1 MNPRHPAPR
10 DGSEDPKGQGASAP
24 TELAAFSATAVPV
37 VTTAASRDDELA
49 PPSDESARPDLA
61 PAAQRLRTTLLG
73 KYRIEQLLGEGGCG
87 RVYLATHLQLRAQ
100 VAIKFLLSHWAS
112 RPVFRE
118 RFRREARALAILSHP
133 GIVGI
138 HDFGEDGGDMY
149 LVMEYV
155 RGEPLSKLVLQDGQP
170 MPPAQAVELIDQLLE
185 VLDVAH
191 ERGIIHREKLR
202 GLVSA
207 GEPELPKRRGRNGG
221 TSQRSDC
228 TVSARRSSRF
238 LALWALFQFRTTP
251 PSGVRSAR

>member
-191 ERGIIHREKLR
+191 ERGIIHR
-202 GLVSA
+202 
-207 GEPELPKRRGRNGG
+207 
-221 TSQRSDC
+221 
-228 TVSARRSSRF
+228 
-238 LALWALFQFRTTP
+238 
-251 PSGVRSAR
+251 